1 MDSETGN
8 YVMNLDY
15 YLYNGNYYWTMT
27 PWAFVGG
34 AAYVDFV
41 DDSGYFDIV
50 NNTYA
55 ARAVIS
61 LNSNAISVGSGT
73 MTDPFV
79 VG

>member
-1 MDSETGN
+1 
-8 YVMNLDY
+8 
-15 YLYNGNYYWTMT
+15 MT
-27 PWAFVGG
+27 PWSFEGGYAFVGDVYDDG
-34 AAYVDFV
+34 YLGYDYVYDPL
-41 DDSGYFDIV
+41 
-50 NNTYA
+50 A